1 MSFLLPLIIVLL
13 VLGVVGAMVY
23 LGLREDK
30 DQDPLSDRL
39 AAWAE
44 EDRSVESLE
53 DVELS
58 LGFQERV
65 LLPLIGQF
73 SKIVMRFTPQ
83 KQLEATRRQIEL
95 AGMTTDPTA
104 FFMQRIVFTVL
115 LGIGGI
121 ALGFIVFAES
131 SFTNKMMYTFGGIG
145 LGYYFPVLSL
155 SSKIKKRQDNIVK
168 ALPDALDL
176 LVICVEAGLGFD
188 AAMGKV
194 YEKWENELALAF
206 GRVLRE
212 IQLGKLRRDA
222 LKDMS
227 DRMDVPDVNSFTA
240 AIIQAEQLGVSMS
253 KILRVQSDQ
262 MRTKRRQR
270 AQEKAQQA
278 PVKMMIPMVLL
289 IFPSIWIVLLGPA
302 VIQVIGIMAGGSQGG
317 AF

>member
-1 MSFLLPLIIVLL
+1 MPLVIVLGIL
-13 VLGVVGAMVY
+13 VVVGIMVY

-30 DQDPLSDRL
+30 GRDPLNERL
-39 AAWAE
+39 ALLAE
-44 EDRSVESLE
+44 RNEVVDSLD

-58 LGFQERV
+58 VSFRERILV
-65 LLPLIGQF
+65 PIFKRIADFVVKL
-73 SKIVMRFTPQ
+73 TPE
-83 KQLEATRRQIEL
+83 KQLEATRRQLEL
-95 AGMTTDPTA
+95 AGQATDPVT
-104 FFMQRIVFTVL
+104 FFFQRIFFTIV
-115 LGIGGI
+115 LGIGG
-121 ALGFIVFAES
+121 AVLGFQVMKAPT
-131 SFTNKMMYTFGGIG
+131 TNALAYTFGGLA

-155 SSKIKKRQDNIVK
+155 RSKISKRQGNIIK

-194 YEKWENELALAF
+194 YEKWDNELALAF

-227 DRMDVPDVNSFTA
+227 SRMDVSDVNAFTA
-240 AIIQAEQLGVSMS
+240 AIIQAEQLGVSMA
-253 KILRVQSDQ
+253 KILRIQSDQ
-262 MRTKRRQR
+262 MRVKRRQR

-289 IFPSIWIVLLGPA
+289 IFPSIWVVLLGPA
-302 VIQVIGIMAGGSQGG
+302 IIQLMNTNSGG